1 MSLLAELAEW
11 ITDPELWM
19 GSNGIPVRTLDH
31 MWLAVLST
39 TIAAALALPP
49 AVWLAHRRLFP
60 FAANAI
66 VNIGRAVPSFGII
79 VVAGLVAI
87 RLGASLRFWPVVV
100 ALVALALPPI
110 FTNAYTGIATVEPT
124 IVEAARGMGLTER
137 DILRKVEL
145 PIGAPVVL
153 AGLRI
158 SFVQVIA
165 TVALGAIISSGGGLG
180 QYIIKGFAQGEGG
193 RAQVLG
199 GAILVALVAL
209 LGEWLFTRLE
219 RRLLPGGVARLVR
232 REDMLESA
240 TAR

>member
-1 MSLLAELAEW
+1 MFQRS
-11 ITDPELWM
+11 TDSGFQRDEQ
-19 GSNGIPVRTLDH
+19 
-31 MWLAVLST
+31 
-39 TIAAALALPP
+39 P
-49 AVWLAHRRLFP
+49 A
-60 FAANAI
+60 
-66 VNIGRAVPSFGII
+66 
-79 VVAGLVAI
+79 
-87 RLGASLRFWPVVV
+87 
-100 ALVALALPPI
+100 
-110 FTNAYTGIATVEPT
+110 T
-124 IVEAARGMGLTER
+124 VEAARGMGLTER
-137 DILRKVEL
+137 GILRQVEL
-145 PIGAPVVL
+145 PIGAPVIL

-193 RAQVLG
+193 QAQVLG

-219 RRLLPGGVARLVR
+219 RRILPGGVARLVR